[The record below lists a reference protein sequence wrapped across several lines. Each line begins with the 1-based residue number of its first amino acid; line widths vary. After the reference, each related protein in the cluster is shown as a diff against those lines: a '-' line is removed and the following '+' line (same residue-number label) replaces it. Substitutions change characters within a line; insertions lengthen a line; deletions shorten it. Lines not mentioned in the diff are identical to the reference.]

1 MILNDCLDSRGFQT
15 NIHIPYCDTKARI
28 HYFASAAYR
37 FREKLTKNTNK
48 PRHYE
53 PRQPHASLRSPFQR
67 NSTPPTANTRA
78 GDMVEP
84 SVAAHRKFVG
94 TACLYRHLASRPPPF
109 LRRNLDLALDRHAE
123 LLARSRGAAVAAPAD
138 ATGGGMSANERR
150 EAGWDYPTAEMLKDL
165 LKGQR
170 PMLRLDA
177 LQVRHWEAVGADG

>member
-1 MILNDCLDSRGFQT
+1 
-15 NIHIPYCDTKARI
+15 
-28 HYFASAAYR
+28 
-37 FREKLTKNTNK
+37 
-48 PRHYE
+48 
-53 PRQPHASLRSPFQR
+53 
-67 NSTPPTANTRA
+67 
-78 GDMVEP
+78 MVEP

-123 LLARSRGAAVAAPAD
+123 LLARSRGVGSVAVVAD
-138 ATGGGMSANERR
+138 ATGGGEMSANEKR

-177 LQVRHWEAVGADG
+177 LQIRHGGAADGVDG